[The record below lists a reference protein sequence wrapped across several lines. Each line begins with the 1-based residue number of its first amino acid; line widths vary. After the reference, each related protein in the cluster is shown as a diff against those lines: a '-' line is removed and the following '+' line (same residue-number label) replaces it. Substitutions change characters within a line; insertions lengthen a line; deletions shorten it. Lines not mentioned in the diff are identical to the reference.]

1 MVRSA
6 WVFRRLRDFRAWPS
20 PCPASMQGC
29 RASPPAP
36 PRGPCRPRL
45 AHPPGVD
52 RRSPYRTPGSARKGP
67 PLEPPFRRQERS

>member
-20 PCPASMQGC
+20 PCAASMQGC

-45 AHPPGVD
+45 AHPPG
-52 RRSPYRTPGSARKGP
+52 S
-67 PLEPPFRRQERS
+67 